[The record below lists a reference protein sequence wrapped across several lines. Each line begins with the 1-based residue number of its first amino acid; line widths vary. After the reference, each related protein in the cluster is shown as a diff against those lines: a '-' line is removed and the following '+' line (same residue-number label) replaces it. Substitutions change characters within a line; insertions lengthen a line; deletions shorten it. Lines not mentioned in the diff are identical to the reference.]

1 MPGRSEVAKVATA
14 PEETAL
20 METTLTMAGHQA
32 LAGAARP
39 AAVLGL
45 TLGDY
50 GTHHQASPWTP
61 GAIAKPATFAVS
73 DRKNR
78 PTRPLS
84 ELTP

>member
-1 MPGRSEVAKVATA
+1 MPGLPEVAKVAAA
-14 PEETAL
+14 PEETHL
-20 METTLTMAGHQA
+20 METTLTMAGQLAH
-32 LAGAARP
+32 AGAARP

-45 TLGDY
+45 TLGEY
-50 GTHHQASPWTP
+50 GTHHQASAWTM

-78 PTRPLS
+78 PTRPLP